1 MTKKTKIKSFLKGK
15 AFYVILFVCLCIVGT
30 TAVITTK
37 SSIKNNEQASNLVD
51 KENKEVAQNQDNSA
65 TQYKDAELV
74 EDKNNK
80 DEQEFVIVDTID
92 EENSS
97 VQTSS
102 TPSELFINPVTNGVV
117 TRNYDI
123 TPRLNDEKTSATVYK
138 GIDIEAS
145 VGTDVKTIADGTVID
160 AGKGDSKEGYYVVI
174 QHADGF
180 VSSYGNLAENLA
192 VAIGDA
198 VTQGT
203 ILGEIGNT
211 IQNNPN
217 DRVSEEYLLFN
228 MEKCQE
234 PVNPTEYIN
243 ELKVE

>member
-1 MTKKTKIKSFLKGK
+1 MTKKTNIKSFFKGK
-15 AFYVILFVCLCIVGT
+15 AFYVILFVCLCVMGT
-30 TAVITTK
+30 TAVITTR
-37 SSIKNNEQASNLVD
+37 SSIKNDEQASNLGD
-51 KENKEVAQNQDNSA
+51 KENKEVAQKEDSSV

-74 EDKNNK
+74 EDKSSES
-80 DEQEFVIVDTID
+80 EQEFVIVDTID
-92 EENSS
+92 EQDSS

-102 TPSELFINPVTNGVV
+102 SPSELFINPVTNGVV

-123 TPRLNDEKTSATVYK
+123 TPRLNEKKTSATVYK

-160 AGKGDSKEGYYVVI
+160 AGKGDSKEGYYIAI

-180 VSSYGNLAENLA
+180 ISTYGNLAENLA
-192 VAIGDA
+192 VAIGDS

-203 ILGEIGNT
+203 VLGQIGNT
-211 IQNNPN
+211 IQNNPS
-217 DRVSEEYLLFN
+217 DRVSKEYLLFH
-228 MEKCQE
+228 MEKSQE
-234 PVNPTEYIN
+234 PINPTEYIN